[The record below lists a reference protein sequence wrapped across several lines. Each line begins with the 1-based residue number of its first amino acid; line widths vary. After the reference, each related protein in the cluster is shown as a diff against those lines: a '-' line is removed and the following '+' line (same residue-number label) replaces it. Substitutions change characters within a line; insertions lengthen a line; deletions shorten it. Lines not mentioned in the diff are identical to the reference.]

1 MTGQQLKS
9 SILQMAVQGK
19 LVPQDPNDEPASVLL
34 ERIRKEKEQ
43 LIKDGKIKK
52 EKNPSYI
59 FRGADNLPYEK
70 VGKNEPVCIAD
81 QVPFEIPES
90 WEWVRHN
97 ELFQI
102 SGGSQPPKSKFISE
116 PQNGYIR
123 LYQIRDYGDNPIPV
137 YIPISTASKISKKGD
152 ILLARYGASLGKVFW
167 AEDGAY
173 NVAMAK
179 VIPLYKNE
187 LIYKEYLFLFYQ
199 CNLYQ
204 ELIHSNSRSAQA
216 GFNKEDLNKLF
227 LPVPPFDEQIRIVDA
242 YKKIQPFV
250 TDYEKKEK
258 ILNTLNTDFPTQLK
272 KSILQE
278 AIQGK
283 LVPQDPTDEPA
294 SVLLERIRAEKERLI
309 QEGKIKRDKHESV
322 IYRRDNS
329 HYEKLDGIERCI
341 DDEIPFEIPESW
353 AWVRFS
359 NIASFQNGD
368 RSKNYPNRNEYV
380 SNGVA
385 WINTGHITS
394 DGFLNVNTMNYIT
407 EEKYNSLSNGHIQK
421 GDLVYCLR
429 GATFGKVARI
439 EPFSKGAIASS
450 LMIIRPFDV
459 SLRNYIYWYLRSP
472 SAYIELHKY
481 SNGSAQPNLAAKD
494 VGKYLVPIPPLD
506 EQIRIINQYIRLLAI
521 IENI

>member
-1 MTGQQLKS
+1 M
-9 SILQMAVQGK
+9 
-19 LVPQDPNDEPASVLL
+19 
-34 ERIRKEKEQ
+34 
-43 LIKDGKIKK
+43 
-52 EKNPSYI
+52 
-59 FRGADNLPYEK
+59 PYEK

-167 AEDGAY
+167 AENGAY

-199 CNLYQ
+199 SNLYQ

-283 LVPQDPTDEPA
+283 LVPQDPSDEPA

-353 AWVRFS
+353 EWVRFS

-368 RSKNYPNRNEYV
+368 RSKNYPNKNEYV

>member
-1 MTGQQLKS
+1 M
-9 SILQMAVQGK
+9 
-19 LVPQDPNDEPASVLL
+19 
-34 ERIRKEKEQ
+34 
-43 LIKDGKIKK
+43 
-52 EKNPSYI
+52 
-59 FRGADNLPYEK
+59 PYEK

-97 ELFQI
+97 ELLQI

-322 IYRRDNS
+322 IYRRNNS